1 VKFRDP
7 LPTNL
12 GGLDL
17 ELKATRINDPPHPS
31 NVHITTESQ
40 WEIEAS
46 HIQRLLKLLAQ
57 TILLLLTLFTHRHS

>member
-1 VKFRDP
+1 MKFRDP

-17 ELKATRINDPPHPS
+17 ELKATRINDLHLS